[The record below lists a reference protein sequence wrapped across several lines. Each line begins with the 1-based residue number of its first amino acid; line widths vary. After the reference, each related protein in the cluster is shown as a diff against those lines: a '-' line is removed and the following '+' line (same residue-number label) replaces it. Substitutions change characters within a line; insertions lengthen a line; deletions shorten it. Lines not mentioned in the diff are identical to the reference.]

1 MNRPKSRPDLPSES
15 GDRVSPFQ
23 AINPQTG
30 RRSIQSTPLD
40 LVLVTMFRL
49 YYIYILL
56 CLLSVEQ
63 VYTLD
68 VNWIPNDSDEN
79 GVSNIPLSSKYRDS
93 LRKLCNIL
101 ATSSRIPPELEMK
114 KKNLKKMCKRLAAD
128 DSNSNVPSIENIFH
142 KIYENRRNI
151 LIGFGLFGGVYYVW
165 KNKSINLFKPQQIHI
180 VDPENIRE
188 LRMKRYN

>member
-1 MNRPKSRPDLPSES
+1 MNRDNLRDS
-15 GDRVSPFQ
+15 
-23 AINPQTG
+23 A
-30 RRSIQSTPLD
+30 RRFPLD
-40 LVLVTMFRL
+40 LLVAMFRL
-49 YYIYILL
+49 DYICILL
-56 CLLSVEQ
+56 CLLYVKQ

-142 KIYENRRNI
+142 KIYENRRNV
-151 LIGFGLFGGVYYVW
+151 LIGFGLFGGFYYVW

>member
-30 RRSIQSTPLD
+30 RQSIQSTPLD